1 MNTPLRIVA
10 LCGVALALTA
20 AAPAPRAALED
31 AVADFSG
38 WLNNGAS
45 RNHTMS
51 LRRGVGYTFTG
62 GCDGDCT
69 DLDLRLYDNNG
80 NLIDSDVLPDDYPI
94 VSVTP
99 RWNGNF
105 RLRVTMA
112 RCTVNPCQYEVT
124 VE

>member
-10 LCGVALALTA
+10 LCGVAAALTA
-20 AAPAPRAALED
+20 AAPAPHAAHED

-45 RNHTMS
+45 RTHTMT
-51 LRRGVGYTFTG
+51 LRRGVDYTFTG
-62 GCDGDCT
+62 ECDGDCT
-69 DLDLRLYDNNG
+69 DLDLRLYDASG
-80 NLIDSDVLPDDYPI
+80 NLVDSDVLPDDYPI

-99 RWNGNF
+99 GATGAF